1 MRLFGI
7 EPTLVE
13 TGLPSLNRISVGMPR
28 TPNFDG
34 VIGFSSMLTL
44 AMVSLPSISPAIS
57 SSAGAICLH
66 GPHHSAQQSTSTRS
80 EDLSTSDSKEASVT
94 LVGADMRSSL
104 DWRCRKTTPSA
115 EG

>member
-66 GPHHSAQQSTSTRS
+66 GPHHSAQKRS
-80 EDLSTSDSKEASVT
+80 EEHTSELQS
-94 LVGADMRSSL
+94 LMRTSYAVFCL
-104 DWRCRKTTPSA
+104 QQKNNKR
-115 EG
+115 